1 MPMVNYDLMYQA
13 AVQNQGNSDQIV
25 YWSRL
30 PRWKNQTL
38 TPNPGAVY
46 LMPFYNTKDAGPM
59 VLEIPRADEGSILGS
74 LDDCWQTVIE
84 DVGLA
89 GVDKEKGGK
98 YLILFQWV
106 SEVLHSSTD
115 LVAVFPRVLQDDT
128 AEDKPLCNP
137 C

>member
-1 MPMVNYDLMYQA
+1 MVNYDLMYQA

-115 LVAVFPRVLQDDT
+115 LV
-128 AEDKPLCNP
+128 
-137 C
+137 